1 MAKTIAL
8 TDAGRGILTNRI
20 LGAGTE
26 PKYVGWGTGAGA
38 AARANTA
45 LAAEASEARTAGTS
59 SRQQTTVAND
69 TYQVVGK
76 ITSAG
81 APKTITEAALFD
93 ASAAGNMAVR
103 VAHDPDV
110 LDIGESIEYTFRLV
124 F

>member
-1 MAKTIAL
+1 MAKTIVL
-8 TDAGRGILTNRI
+8 TNAGRGVITNRI
-20 LGAGTE
+20 IGAGTE

-38 AARANTA
+38 AAAANTA
-45 LAAEASEARTAGTS
+45 LATEASEARTAGTS

-76 ITSAG
+76 LTCAG
-81 APKTITEAALFD
+81 APKTITEAGLFD
-93 ASAAGNMAVR
+93 ASTAGNMAVR

-110 LDIGESIEYTFRLV
+110 LDVGESIEYTFRLV